1 MKKKKTIASIILI
14 ILLLSAGLFFII
26 KPEIENKK
34 NLKKQGEL
42 IEAIDQGE
50 ETIEIELE
58 EDKSESDYYSIDFCE
73 ELKTM
78 ITPVPSENP
87 LEDDVAA
94 QVNGIG
100 IIEIASIDLKLP
112 IVEGVE
118 NSKLKV
124 AVGHLPS
131 SAEIAEEGNCIIAG
145 HRNYTYGEMF
155 NRLDEVNVGDI
166 IQIKITNGS
175 VYEYKVYAITVV
187 EPGSELLFECDEGQ
201 CKLTLITCTP
211 VRKATHRLLVMAELM
226 E

>member
-1 MKKKKTIASIILI
+1 MKKKKAIASIILI
-14 ILLLSAGLFFII
+14 ILLLSAGLFFLI
-26 KPEIENKK
+26 KPEIDNKI
-34 NLKKQGEL
+34 NLEKQEDL
-42 IEAIDQGE
+42 IEAIEQGE
-50 ETIEIELE
+50 ETIDIELY
-58 EDKSESDYYSIDFCE
+58 EDNGSPDYYSIDFNN

-78 ITPVPSENP
+78 ITPVPSEEPVDN
-87 LEDDVAA
+87 DMVT

-100 IIEIASIDLKLP
+100 IIKIEVIDLKLP

-124 AVGHLPS
+124 AVGHLTS
-131 SAEIAEEGNCIIAG
+131 SAKIGEEGNCIIAG

-155 NRLDEVNVGDI
+155 NRLDEVSVGDI
-166 IQIKITNGS
+166 IRIITIEGIA
-175 VYEYKVYAITVV
+175 YEYKVYKITMV
-187 EPGSELLFECDEGQ
+187 EPGSESLFECDEDQ